1 MLLSIVLATSAWL
14 LVMAA
19 ALLAL
24 CGLISRAKRLRDSGR
39 GWVMRHP
46 RGFDFDKQPTLGRSP
61 NTPARQM
68 RTK

>member
-46 RGFDFDKQPTLGRSP
+46 PGLRFR
-61 NTPARQM
+61 
-68 RTK
+68 